1 MKIYKTQAGQ
11 NYTEQKLREIWERDT
26 NPKNRPTFDIWIK
39 DNRLIEV
46 IGGDTEATTETGN
59 TDPYSDIELNYKRLL
74 SEAQDNARIA
84 AERIRELEGKLIAY
98 EQENVRAKHS
108 VVLLEKCIENMWSVA
123 ATVSTSIN
131 QIKTIADD
139 TAKMIEVEKPQQQNE
154 TNSIISK
161 L

>member
-1 MKIYKTQAGQ
+1 MRIYKTQAGQ

-46 IGGDTEATTETGN
+46 IGGDTETATETGN
-59 TDPYSDIELNYKRLL
+59 TDPCSDIELNYKRLL

-108 VVLLEKCIENMWSVA
+108 VVLLEKCIENMWAAA
-123 ATVSTSIN
+123 ATVTASIN

-139 TAKMIEVEKPQQQNE
+139 TAKMIEVEKPQQQKE
-154 TNSIISK
+154 TNSINSK